1 MLKKDQ
7 ATICSKYFFGDWRK
21 MSVKITGGS
30 VVGGRIREIYV
41 LLEMVILV
49 GLEVPRPNMRE
60 MLGRK

>member
-1 MLKKDQ
+1 M
-7 ATICSKYFFGDWRK
+7 
-21 MSVKITGGS
+21 KITGGS

-49 GLEVPRPNMRE
+49 GVEVPRPNMRE